1 MVFRKLLRRVMMK
14 IEALHIGMEVD
25 HPHYGVGVVKGLSEK
40 VAEIL
45 FQEGMRSVSPEG
57 SHLQPADPVATLSGR
72 EISLWQFIEQTVR
85 ALVTEMGLEKPESV
99 VEQLGSRWHQGRLVL
114 HPADPGL
121 QAKEVPL
128 ETFFHKIVMIRNNLR
143 VLEQKINS
151 HEKLSEAE
159 KVEMQQYISRC
170 YGSLTTFNILF
181 QNREDQFGSRD

>member
-1 MVFRKLLRRVMMK
+1 MK
-14 IEALHIGMEVD
+14 IEALHIGMQVE

-40 VAEIL
+40 AAEVL
-45 FQEGMRSVSPEG
+45 FPEGMRSVSPEG

-72 EISLWQFIEQTVR
+72 EISLWQFVEQTVR
-85 ALVTEMGLEKPESV
+85 ALITEIGFEKPDSV
-99 VEQLGSRWHQGRLVL
+99 VEQLASRWHQGRLVL
-114 HPADPGL
+114 RPANPDL

-151 HEKLSEAE
+151 HGKLNDAE
-159 KVEMQQYISRC
+159 KVELQQYISRC

-181 QNREDQFGSRD
+181 QNREDQFSSKD

>member
-1 MVFRKLLRRVMMK
+1 MMK
-14 IEALHIGMEVD
+14 IEALHIGMEVE
-25 HPHYGVGVVKGLSEK
+25 HPHYGIGVVKGLSEK

-114 HPADPGL
+114 HPADPAL

-181 QNREDQFGSRD
+181 QNREDQFGSKD

>member
-1 MVFRKLLRRVMMK
+1 MK
-14 IEALHIGMEVD
+14 IEALHIGMEVE
-25 HPHYGVGVVKGLSEK
+25 HPHYGVGVVKSLSEK

-57 SHLQPADPVATLSGR
+57 GHLQPADPVATLSGR

-85 ALVTEMGLEKPESV
+85 ALVTEIGLEKSESV

-114 HPADPGL
+114 HPADPAL
-121 QAKEVPL
+121 QAKEVSV

-151 HEKLSEAE
+151 HKKLSEAE
-159 KVEMQQYISRC
+159 KVEMQQYVTRC

-181 QNREDQFGSRD
+181 RNREDQFSSKD

>member
-1 MVFRKLLRRVMMK
+1 MMK
-14 IEALHIGMEVD
+14 IEALHIGMEVE
-25 HPHYGVGVVKGLSEK
+25 HPHYGLGVVKGLSEK

-57 SHLQPADPVATLSGR
+57 SQLQSTEPVATLSGR

-85 ALVTEMGLEKPESV
+85 ALLTEMGLEKPESI
-99 VEQLGSRWHQGRLVL
+99 VEQLGSRWHRGRLVL
-114 HPADPGL
+114 HPADPAL

-181 QNREDQFGSRD
+181 QHRDDQFSSKA

>member
-14 IEALHIGMEVD
+14 IEALHIGMEVE
-25 HPHYGVGVVKGLSEK
+25 HPHYGLGVVKGLSEK

-57 SHLQPADPVATLSGR
+57 SQLQSTEPVATLSGR

-85 ALVTEMGLEKPESV
+85 ALLTEMGLEKPESI
-99 VEQLGSRWHQGRLVL
+99 VEQLGSRWHRGRLVL
-114 HPADPGL
+114 HPADPAL

-181 QNREDQFGSRD
+181 QHRDDQFSSKA

>member
-1 MVFRKLLRRVMMK
+1 MK
-14 IEALHIGMEVD
+14 IEALHIGMEVE
-25 HPHYGVGVVKGLSEK
+25 HPHYGVGVVKSLSEK

-85 ALVTEMGLEKPESV
+85 ALVTEIGLEKSESV

-114 HPADPGL
+114 HPADPAL
-121 QAKEVPL
+121 QAKEVSV

-151 HEKLSEAE
+151 HKKLSEAE
-159 KVEMQQYISRC
+159 KVEMQQYVTRC
-170 YGSLTTFNILF
+170 YGSLTTFNILLR
-181 QNREDQFGSRD
+181 NREDQFRSKD

>member
-1 MVFRKLLRRVMMK
+1 MK
-14 IEALHIGMEVD
+14 IEALHIGMEVE
-25 HPHYGVGVVKGLSEK
+25 HPHYGVGVVKSLSEK
-40 VAEIL
+40 VAEIR
-45 FQEGMRSVSPEG
+45 FEGGVRSVSPEG
-57 SHLQPADPVATLSGR
+57 SDLQPVTPTASLSGR

-85 ALVTEMGLEKPESV
+85 ALVTEMGIEKPESLV
-99 VEQLGSRWHQGRLVL
+99 DQLGSRWHGGRLVL
-114 HPADPGL
+114 HPADPAL

-151 HEKLSEAE
+151 HEKLNDAE

-181 QNREDQFGSRD
+181 KDKEDQFSSKG